1 MHYDTIVMNSNK
13 EKGTFFW
20 KKCTKYLAFTEIRE
34 DFSEE
39 DMIEI
44 IIEE

>member
-1 MHYDTIVMNSNK
+1 MNSNK

-20 KKCTKYLAFTEIRE
+20 KKCIKYLVFTEIRE

-39 DMIEI
+39 DMIEL
-44 IIEE
+44 IIEG